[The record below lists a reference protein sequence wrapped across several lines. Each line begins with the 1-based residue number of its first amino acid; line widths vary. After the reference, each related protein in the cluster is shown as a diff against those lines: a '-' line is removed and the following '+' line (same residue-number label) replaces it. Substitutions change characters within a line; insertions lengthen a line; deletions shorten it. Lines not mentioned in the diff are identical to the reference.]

1 MEKIVTLTQA
11 RTTTRKQNPHTYVWM
26 ILWQNT
32 EPEFKRLLL
41 QKQRILVP
49 TKSIVSGSKVTNC
62 GA

>member
-1 MEKIVTLTQA
+1 MHV
-11 RTTTRKQNPHTYVWM
+11 TYVWM

-49 TKSIVSGSKVTNC
+49 TESIVSGSKITHC

>member
-1 MEKIVTLTQA
+1 MHV
-11 RTTTRKQNPHTYVWM
+11 TYVRM

-32 EPEFKRLLL
+32 EPKFKRLLL

-49 TKSIVSGSKVTNC
+49 TESIVSGSKITNC